1 MLTKQGQASFGIL
14 QHQAIP
20 KVAAVYAAQHAVVA
34 PPRGAQNL
42 TQVGPTAL
50 YRVHGSHGSHGANC
64 LCLINDDWKRALANR
79 LCVTT
84 SFKNKRL
91 AFLSKRLPCFNSF
104 EIL

>member
-42 TQVGPTAL
+42 KPKLAQLLCIGFVS
-50 YRVHGSHGSHGANC
+50 GSWESWESWESWRQPSLNG
-64 LCLINDDWKRALANR
+64 L
-79 LCVTT
+79 
-84 SFKNKRL
+84 
-91 AFLSKRLPCFNSF
+91 
-104 EIL
+104 